1 MTRIQDALQRLR
13 ATLSASLA
21 RITGKQA
28 LPLRLYRGR
37 WLVAVF
43 ALLLFA
49 IIANGALALYSLN
62 TLVTSEGVVSR
73 SHAVL
78 SQVHLVETRLLD
90 AESAMR
96 AYLLT
101 GDTTYL
107 TPYAMARDTL
117 ADELARLNVLTAGDD
132 GQQRRSAALTP
143 MIAPLLDEWQ
153 RAVELRAGQR
163 TDEAIATIRAEKVQR
178 AMGSIRGLLAEMDAT
193 EERLLDGRLRAAGS
207 SVREAQVTMLVATT
221 ADIALL
227 AALFALVWRAFAA
240 RERHLREERAARA
253 TAEAAVTLRNDFLS
267 IASHELRTPVAV
279 LLGNTQLLER
289 ILLSRVKQDAQLRR
303 SFAAIQRQLTRIQA
317 LIAAM
322 LDVSRIERGHL
333 KIAHDPI
340 DLVAL
345 VQTVVDEVRTTTQ
358 VHPIELVVPFD
369 PPLDV
374 FVNGDALRLEQ
385 VMFNLLQNAI
395 KYSPDGGPI
404 GVEVARADDWAS
416 VAVTDHGLGIV
427 AEALPHLFERF
438 YRAPA
443 VRSEHI
449 SGLGIG
455 LFIVHEIVTLHG
467 GDVSVVSEQGT
478 GTSVTVRLPLAAP
491 VASAVVAESPS

>member
-1 MTRIQDALQRLR
+1 MARMGDALQRLR
-13 ATLSASLA
+13 AALRASLA
-21 RITGKQA
+21 RASGKQA

-37 WLVAVF
+37 WLVVVF

-49 IIANGALALYSLN
+49 MIANGALALYSLN
-62 TLVTSEGVVSR
+62 TLVTSEGVVSH

-78 SQVHLVETRLLD
+78 AQVHLVETRLLD

-107 TPYAMARDTL
+107 TPYAMARNTL
-117 ADELARLNVLTAGDD
+117 AAEVAQLKALTAGDD
-132 GQQRRSAALTP
+132 GQQRRIATLTP
-143 MIAPLLDEWQ
+143 MITPLLDEWQ
-153 RAVELRAGQR
+153 KAVELRAGQR
-163 TDEAIATIRAEKVQR
+163 TDEAIAAMRNDKVQR
-178 AMGSIRGLLAEMDAT
+178 TMGSIRGLLAEMDAM

-221 ADIALL
+221 ADVALL
-227 AALFALVWRAFAA
+227 VALFLLVWRAFAA
-240 RERHLREERAARA
+240 RERHLREEQSARA
-253 TAEAAVTLRNDFLS
+253 TAETAVALRDEFLS

-279 LLGNTQLLER
+279 LLGNIQLLER
-289 ILLSRVKQDAQLRR
+289 VLASRVKQDTQVRQ
-303 SFAAIQRQLTRIQA
+303 SFAAIERQLTRIQA

-333 KIAHDPI
+333 KIAHDPV

-345 VQTVVDEVRTTTQ
+345 VQVVVDELRATTQ
-358 VHPIELVVPFD
+358 AHPIEVMVPSH

-374 FVNGDALRLEQ
+374 FVYGDGLRLEQ
-385 VMFNLLQNAI
+385 VMVNLLQNAI

-404 GVEVARADDWAS
+404 QVEVACSDEWAS
-416 VAVTDHGLGIV
+416 VVVTDHGLGI
-427 AEALPHLFERF
+427 APEALPHLFERF

-467 GDVSVVSEQGT
+467 GEVSVVSGQDT
-478 GTSVTVRLPLAAP
+478 GTSFTVRLPLAAP
-491 VASAVVAESPS
+491 VVSESPS

>member
-1 MTRIQDALQRLR
+1 MTPMKNALRRAR
-13 ATLSASLA
+13 ATLSTSLA
-21 RITGKQA
+21 RVTGKQV

-37 WLVAVF
+37 WLVVVF
-43 ALLLFA
+43 TLLLFA
-49 IIANGALALYSLN
+49 IIANGVLALYSLN
-62 TLVTSEGVVSR
+62 TLVASEGVVSR

-78 SQVHLVETRLLD
+78 AQVHLVETRLLD

-96 AYLLT
+96 GYLLT

-107 TPYAMARDTL
+107 TPYAMARNTL
-117 ADELARLNVLTAGDD
+117 AREVAQLKSLTAGDAA
-132 GQQRRSAALTP
+132 QQRRIAALTP
-143 MIAPLLDEWQ
+143 LLAPLFEDWQ
-153 RAVELRAGQR
+153 QAVDLRAEQR
-163 TDEAIATIRAEKVQR
+163 TDAAVAAMRAEKVQR
-178 AMGSIRGLLAEMDAT
+178 TMGSIRGLLAEMDGM

-207 SVREAQVTMLVATT
+207 SVREAQITMLVATI

-227 AALFALVWRAFAA
+227 AALFLLVWRAFAA
-240 RERHLREERAARA
+240 RERHLREEQTARA
-253 TAEAAVTLRNDFLS
+253 TAEAAVALRDEFLS

-289 ILLSRVKQDAQLRR
+289 FLASSVQQDTRVRQ
-303 SFAAIQRQLTRIQA
+303 SFAAIGRQLTRIQA
-317 LIAAM
+317 LIATM

-333 KIAHDPI
+333 KIEHGLL

-345 VQTVVDEVRTTTQ
+345 VQVVVEEVRTTTQ
-358 VHPIELVVPFD
+358 AHPIEVVVPAD
-369 PPLDV
+369 PPPGV
-374 FVNGDALRLEQ
+374 FVYGDSLRLEQ

-395 KYSPDGGPI
+395 KYSPDGGAI
-404 GVEVARADDWAS
+404 HVAVTRADERVS
-416 VAVTDHGLGIV
+416 VAVTDHGLGI
-427 AEALPHLFERF
+427 ATEALPHLFERF

-467 GDVSVVSEQGT
+467 GDVSVVSERGVGT
-478 GTSVTVRLPLAAP
+478 TFTVHLSLAAQ
-491 VASAVVAESPS
+491 ETPS

>member
-1 MTRIQDALQRLR
+1 MTRLRDALHRLS

-21 RITGKQA
+21 RVTGKQA
-28 LPLRLYRGR
+28 LPLWLYRGR
-37 WLVAVF
+37 WLVVVF

-49 IIANGALALYSLN
+49 VIANGALALYSLK
-62 TLVTSEGVVSR
+62 TLVTSEGVVSH

-107 TPYAMARDTL
+107 TPYAMARNTL
-117 ADELARLNVLTAGDD
+117 PDELARLRELTAGDD
-132 GQQRRSAALTP
+132 GQQRRVAALTP

-153 RAVELRAGQR
+153 RAVELRAGER
-163 TDEAIATIRAEKVQR
+163 TDEAIAAMRADKVQR
-178 AMGSIRGLLAEMDAT
+178 AMGSIRGLLAEMDT
-193 EERLLDGRLRAAGS
+193 VEEQLLDGRLRAAGS

-221 ADIALL
+221 ADVALL
-227 AALFALVWRAFAA
+227 AALFLLVWRAFAA
-240 RERHLREERAARA
+240 RERHLREEQSARA
-253 TAEAAVTLRNDFLS
+253 TAEAAVALRDDFLS

-289 ILLSRVKQDAQLRR
+289 VLTSKVKQDPQLRQ

-317 LIAAM
+317 LIATM

-333 KIAHDPI
+333 KIAHDLL

-345 VQTVVDEVRTTTQ
+345 VQDVVDEVGMTTPA
-358 VHPIELVVPFD
+358 HPIELVVPTE

-374 FVNGDALRLEQ
+374 FVYGDALRMEQ

-404 GVEVARADDWAS
+404 QVEVKRTDNWAS
-416 VAVTDHGLGIV
+416 VAVTDHGLGIA

-455 LFIVHEIVTLHG
+455 LYIVHEIATLHG
-467 GDVSVVSEQGT
+467 GDVFVASEQGV
-478 GTSVTVRLPLAAP
+478 GTTFTVRLPLAA
-491 VASAVVAESPS
+491 SVVGKSPS

>member
-1 MTRIQDALQRLR
+1 MRDALQRLR

-21 RITGKQA
+21 RVTGKQA
-28 LPLRLYRGR
+28 FRLRLHRGR
-37 WLVAVF
+37 WLALVF
-43 ALLLFA
+43 APLLLA
-49 IIANGALALYSLN
+49 ILVNGYLAMRSLN
-62 TLVTSEGVVSR
+62 TLTASERLVSHSR
-73 SHAVL
+73 AVL
-78 SQVHLVETRLLD
+78 AQIRAVESQLVD
-90 AESAMR
+90 AESAER
-96 AYLLT
+96 GYLLT
-101 GDTTYL
+101 GNASYL
-107 TPYAMARDTL
+107 ASYTAAHVSL
-117 ADELARLNVLTAGDD
+117 ASELAQLRTLTAGDTA
-132 GQQRRSAALTP
+132 QHRRLAAVEPLFTP
-143 MIAPLLDEWQ
+143 LFDEWQ
-153 RAVELRAGQR
+153 WAIDLRAQQR
-163 TDEAIATIRAEKVQR
+163 IAESIAVTSADKVQQTIVSTR
-178 AMGSIRGLLAEMDAT
+178 ARLAEMSGVEANLRDS
-193 EERLLDGRLRAAGS
+193 RLRAASGS
-207 SVREAQVTMLVATT
+207 LIEAQATMLVASS
-221 ADIALL
+221 ADVVLL
-227 AALFALVWRAFAA
+227 LVLFALVWRAFAA
-240 RERHLREERAARA
+240 RERHLREEQAARA
-253 TAEAAVTLRNDFLS
+253 TAEAAVALRNEFLS

-289 ILLSRVKQDAQLRR
+289 VLLSRVKQDTQVRR
-303 SFAAIQRQLTRIQA
+303 SFGAIQRQLTRIQA

-333 KIAHDPI
+333 KIAHDPL

-345 VQTVVDEVRTTTQ
+345 VEAVVDEMRTTTQ
-358 VHPIELVVPFD
+358 AHPIELVVPTD
-369 PPLDV
+369 APLDV
-374 FVNGDALRLEQ
+374 FVYGDALRLEQ

-404 GVEVARADDWAS
+404 QVKVARADNWAS

-438 YRAPA
+438 YRAPG

-491 VASAVVAESPS
+491 VVSAVVSESAS

>member
-1 MTRIQDALQRLR
+1 MTRIRDVLQRLR
-13 ATLSASLA
+13 ANLNISFACV
-21 RITGKQA
+21 TGKQA
-28 LPLRLYRGR
+28 LPLRLHRGL
-37 WLVAVF
+37 WLALVF
-43 ALLLFA
+43 APLLIAILINGYLAMHSLNSLTASERLVTHSRA
-49 IIANGALALYSLN
+49 IIAQ
-62 TLVTSEGVVSR
+62 VR
-73 SHAVL
+73 AVE
-78 SQVHLVETRLLD
+78 SQLLE
-90 AESAMR
+90 AESAQQG
-96 AYLLT
+96 YLLT
-101 GDTTYL
+101 GDASYIAAYTT
-107 TPYAMARDTL
+107 AHASL
-117 ADELARLNVLTAGDD
+117 ASELARLRTLTADD
-132 GQQRRSAALTP
+132 VARHRQLAALEPSLTP
-143 MIAPLLDEWQ
+143 LFEEWQ
-153 RAVELRAGQR
+153 RAIDLRGQQR
-163 TDEAIATIRAEKVQR
+163 IAESIAVTRADKVQQAMAFAR
-178 AMGSIRGLLAEMDAT
+178 AQLAEMNTAEASLRDN
-193 EERLLDGRLRAAGS
+193 RLRAAS
-207 SVREAQVTMLVATT
+207 SSLNEAQATMLVASI
-221 ADIALL
+221 ADVVLVFI
-227 AALFALVWRAFAA
+227 LFLLVWRAFAA
-240 RERHLREERAARA
+240 RERHLREEQSARA

-289 ILLSRVKQDAQLRR
+289 VLLSRVKQDTQMRQ

-358 VHPIELVVPFD
+358 AHPIELAVPTG

-374 FVNGDALRLEQ
+374 CVYGDSLRLEQ

-404 GVEVARADDWAS
+404 RVEVTCADNWAS
-416 VAVTDHGLGIV
+416 VVVTDHGLGIV

-491 VASAVVAESPS
+491 VVSESPS

>member
-1 MTRIQDALQRLR
+1 MTRMRDALQRLR
-13 ATLSASLA
+13 ATLSASFA
-21 RITGKQA
+21 RVTGKQA

-37 WLVAVF
+37 WLVVVF
-43 ALLLFA
+43 TLLLFA

-62 TLVTSEGVVSR
+62 ALVTSESVVSH

-78 SQVHLVETRLLD
+78 AQVHLVETRLLD

-107 TPYAMARDTL
+107 TPYAMARNTL
-117 ADELARLNVLTAGDD
+117 AAEVAQLKSLTADDD
-132 GQQRRSAALTP
+132 GQQRRIAALTP

-163 TDEAIATIRAEKVQR
+163 TDEAIAAMRDEKVQR
-178 AMGSIRGLLAEMDAT
+178 AMGSIRGLLTEMDAM
-193 EERLLDGRLRAAGS
+193 EERLLDGRLRTAGS

-221 ADIALL
+221 ADVALL
-227 AALFALVWRAFAA
+227 AAIFLLVWRAFAA
-240 RERHLREERAARA
+240 RERHLREEQSARA
-253 TAEAAVTLRNDFLS
+253 TAEAAVALRDDFLS

-289 ILLSRVKQDAQLRR
+289 VLLSRVKQDTQVRQ
-303 SFAAIQRQLTRIQA
+303 SFAAIHRQLTRIQA
-317 LIAAM
+317 LIATM

-333 KIAHDPI
+333 KIAHDPL

-345 VQTVVDEVRTTTQ
+345 VQVVVDEVRTTAQ
-358 VHPIELVVPFD
+358 AHPIELVVPTD

-374 FVNGDALRLEQ
+374 FVYGDALRLEQ

-404 GVEVARADDWAS
+404 QVEVARTSDWAS
-416 VAVTDHGLGIV
+416 VVVTDHGLGIA

-455 LFIVHEIVTLHG
+455 LFIVREIVMLHG
-467 GDVSVVSEQGT
+467 GDVSVASEQGT
-478 GTSVTVRLPLAAP
+478 GTSFTVRLPLATS
-491 VASAVVAESPS
+491 VVSASPS

>member
-1 MTRIQDALQRLR
+1 MTRMREAWQRLR
-13 ATLSASLA
+13 ATLSASFA
-21 RITGKQA
+21 RVTGKQA

-37 WLVAVF
+37 WLAVVF

-49 IIANGALALYSLN
+49 IIINGALALYSLK
-62 TLVTSEGVVSR
+62 TLVTSEGVVSH

-78 SQVHLVETRLLD
+78 AQVHLVETRLLD

-107 TPYAMARDTL
+107 TPYATARNTL
-117 ADELARLNVLTAGDD
+117 AAELARLKSLTAGDD
-132 GQQRRSAALTP
+132 GQQRRIAALTP
-143 MIAPLLDEWQ
+143 SIAPLLDEWQ

-163 TDEAIATIRAEKVQR
+163 TDDAIATMRADKVQR
-178 AMGSIRGLLAEMDAT
+178 TMGSIRGLLREMDAV
-193 EERLLDGRLRAAGS
+193 EERLLNGRLRAAGS

-221 ADIALL
+221 ADLALL
-227 AALFALVWRAFAA
+227 AALFMLVWRAFAA
-240 RERHLREERAARA
+240 RERHLREERTARA
-253 TAEAAVTLRNDFLS
+253 TAEAAVTLRDDFLS

-279 LLGNTQLLER
+279 LLGNIQLLER
-289 ILLSRVKQDAQLRR
+289 VLSASRVKQDTRFRQ
-303 SFAAIQRQLTRIQA
+303 SFAAIHRQLTRIQA
-317 LIAAM
+317 LIATM

-333 KIAHDPI
+333 MIAHDPL

-345 VQTVVDEVRTTTQ
+345 VEVVVDEVRTTTQ
-358 VHPIELVVPFD
+358 AHLIELVVPSE

-374 FVNGDALRLEQ
+374 FVYGDALRLEQ

-395 KYSPDGGPI
+395 KYSPDGGAI
-404 GVEVARADDWAS
+404 QVEVKRADNWAS
-416 VAVTDHGLGIV
+416 VAITDHGLGI
-427 AEALPHLFERF
+427 ATEALPHLFERF

-455 LFIVHEIVTLHG
+455 LYIVHEIATLHG
-467 GDVSVVSEQGT
+467 GDVSVESDQGT
-478 GTSVTVRLPLAAP
+478 GTTFTVRLPLAASVVP
-491 VASAVVAESPS
+491 ASSS

>member
-1 MTRIQDALQRLR
+1 MIRMRDALRRLR
-13 ATLSASLA
+13 ASLNASLA
-21 RITGKQA
+21 RVTGKQA
-28 LPLRLYRGR
+28 LPPRLYRGR
-37 WLVAVF
+37 WMVVVF

-62 TLVTSEGVVSR
+62 TLVTSEGVVSH

-117 ADELARLNVLTAGDD
+117 ADELALLKSLTAGDD
-132 GQQRRSAALTP
+132 AQQRRVAALTP

-153 RAVELRAGQR
+153 RAVELRAGER
-163 TDEAIATIRAEKVQR
+163 TDEAIAAMRNEKVQI
-178 AMGSIRGLLAEMDAT
+178 AMGSIRGLLVEMGAM

-221 ADIALL
+221 ADVALL
-227 AALFALVWRAFAA
+227 LALFALVWRAFAA
-240 RERHLREERAARA
+240 RERHLREEQSARA
-253 TAEAAVTLRNDFLS
+253 TAEAAVALRDDFLS
-267 IASHELRTPVAV
+267 IASHELRTPVAI

-289 ILLSRVKQDAQLRR
+289 VLASNVKQDTRVRQ

-317 LIAAM
+317 LIATM

-333 KIAHDPI
+333 MIAHEPL
-340 DLVAL
+340 DLIAL
-345 VQTVVDEVRTTTQ
+345 VQDVVDELRTMAQ
-358 VHPIELVVPFD
+358 AHPIELVVPTD

-374 FVNGDALRLEQ
+374 FVYGDALRLEQ
-385 VMFNLLQNAI
+385 IMFNLLQNAI

-404 GVEVARADDWAS
+404 QVEVKRADQWAS
-416 VAVTDHGLGIV
+416 VAVADHGLGIA

-455 LFIVHEIVTLHG
+455 LYIVHEIATLHG
-467 GDVSVVSEQGT
+467 GDVSVASERGVGT
-478 GTSVTVRLPLAAP
+478 TFTVRLPLAAP
-491 VASAVVAESPS
+491 VSSDSPS

>member
-1 MTRIQDALQRLR
+1 M
-13 ATLSASLA
+13 LSASLA
-21 RITGKQA
+21 HVIGKQA

-37 WLVAVF
+37 WLVVVF

-62 TLVTSEGVVSR
+62 TLVTSEGVVSH

-107 TPYAMARDTL
+107 TPYAMARNTL
-117 ADELARLNVLTAGDD
+117 PDELARLKSLSVGDD
-132 GQQRRSAALTP
+132 GQQRRVAALMP

-163 TDEAIATIRAEKVQR
+163 TDEAIAAMRAEKVQR
-178 AMGSIRGLLAEMDAT
+178 AMGSIRGLLAEMDAV

-221 ADIALL
+221 ADVALL
-227 AALFALVWRAFAA
+227 AALFLLVWRAFAA
-240 RERHLREERAARA
+240 RERHLREEQSARA
-253 TAEAAVTLRNDFLS
+253 MAEAAVALRDDFLS

-289 ILLSRVKQDAQLRR
+289 VLASRVKQDTHVRQ

-317 LIAAM
+317 LIATM

-345 VQTVVDEVRTTTQ
+345 VQGVVDEVRTTTQ
-358 VHPIELVVPFD
+358 AHPIELVVPAG

-374 FVNGDALRLEQ
+374 FVYGDALRLEQ
-385 VMFNLLQNAI
+385 VLFNLLQNAI

-404 GVEVARADDWAS
+404 HVEVARADNWAS
-416 VAVTDHGLGIV
+416 VAVTDHGLGIA

-455 LFIVHEIVTLHG
+455 LYIVHEIATLHG
-467 GDVSVVSEQGT
+467 GDVSVTSEQGV
-478 GTSVTVRLPLAAP
+478 GTTFTVRIPLVP
-491 VASAVVAESPS
+491 SVVAESPS